1 MVKLTID
8 LISKTH
14 KRKPDENINQYLNRI
29 THFYLQDKS
38 IDEVVS
44 VAIIFIPIYTRFF
57 GLNYFSCRLRKK
69 INLFFFIKSNISK
82 LKKKILK
89 VQ

>member
-1 MVKLTID
+1 MLNIYLLYILILIIYLLAMISIWFLEKKLRLKAFINSYFSAIKMVKLTLD

-14 KRKPDENINQYLNRI
+14 KRKNEENINQYLNRI

-44 VAIIFIPIYTRFF
+44 NF
-57 GLNYFSCRLRKK
+57 
-69 INLFFFIKSNISK
+69 
-82 LKKKILK
+82 
-89 VQ
+89 